1 MAITDTLNLISMD
14 DAAQRVA
21 EMLDATSWA
30 KDFSWPQMLVLGR
43 YFKPYAIQAGLLLF
57 GEGSKGGSMGIL
69 IKGTIDIYKANKRI
83 ATLNPGRTYGEMS
96 LIDHQ
101 PRSAKAVI
109 KTDSQLLIIDQ
120 TMFDRLSDEHPRLAL
135 RVVLK
140 IAYFLSQNLR
150 KTSGELSDLLDSPP
164 ASAMPGD
171 GIA

>member
-14 DAAQRVA
+14 DAAQQVA

-43 YFKPYAIQAGLLLF
+43 YLKPYAIQAGLLLF
-57 GEGSKGGSMGIL
+57 DEGSKGGSMGIL
-69 IKGTIDIYKANKRI
+69 IKGSINIYKADQRI

-101 PRSAKAVI
+101 PRSAKAIVN
-109 KTDSQLLIIDQ
+109 TDSELLIIDQ
-120 TMFDRLSDEHPRLAL
+120 AMFERLSDDHPRLAL

-150 KTSGELSDLLDSPP
+150 KTSGELSDLLESH
-164 ASAMPGD
+164 
-171 GIA
+171 

>member
-57 GEGSKGGSMGIL
+57 DEGSKGGSMGIL
-69 IKGTIDIYKANKRI
+69 IKGSINIYKADQRI

-101 PRSAKAVI
+101 PRSAKAIVN
-109 KTDSQLLIIDQ
+109 TDSELLIIDQ
-120 TMFDRLSDEHPRLAL
+120 AMFERLSDDHPRLAL

-150 KTSGELSDLLDSPP
+150 KTSGELSDLLESH
-164 ASAMPGD
+164 
-171 GIA
+171 

>member
-43 YFKPYAIQAGLLLF
+43 YLKPYAIQAGLLLF
-57 GEGSKGGSMGIL
+57 DEGSKGGSMGIL
-69 IKGTIDIYKANKRI
+69 IKGSIDIYKANQRI

-101 PRSAKAVI
+101 PRSAKAIVN
-109 KTDSQLLIIDQ
+109 TDSELLIIDQ
-120 TMFDRLSDEHPRLAL
+120 AMFERLSDDHPRLAL

-150 KTSGELSDLLDSPP
+150 KTSGELSDLLESH
-164 ASAMPGD
+164 
-171 GIA
+171 

>member
-57 GEGSKGGSMGIL
+57 DEGSKGGSMGIL
-69 IKGTIDIYKANKRI
+69 IKGSIDIYKANQRI

-101 PRSAKAVI
+101 PRSAKAIVN
-109 KTDSQLLIIDQ
+109 TDSELLIIDQ
-120 TMFDRLSDEHPRLAL
+120 AMFERLSDDHPRLAL

-150 KTSGELSDLLDSPP
+150 KTSGELSDLLESH
-164 ASAMPGD
+164 
-171 GIA
+171 

>member
-14 DAAQRVA
+14 DAAQQVA

-43 YFKPYAIQAGLLLF
+43 YLKPYAIQAGLLLF
-57 GEGSKGGSMGIL
+57 DEGSKGGSMGIL
-69 IKGTIDIYKANKRI
+69 IKGSIDIYKANQRI

-101 PRSAKAVI
+101 PRSAKAIVN
-109 KTDSQLLIIDQ
+109 TDSELLIIDQ
-120 TMFDRLSDEHPRLAL
+120 AMFERLSDDHPRLAL

-150 KTSGELSDLLDSPP
+150 KTSGELSDLLESH
-164 ASAMPGD
+164 
-171 GIA
+171 

>member
-14 DAAQRVA
+14 DATQQVA

-57 GEGSKGGSMGIL
+57 DEGSKGGSMGIL
-69 IKGTIDIYKANKRI
+69 IKGSIDIYKANQRI

-101 PRSAKAVI
+101 PRSAKAIVN
-109 KTDSQLLIIDQ
+109 TDSELLIIDQ
-120 TMFDRLSDEHPRLAL
+120 AMFERLSDDHPRLAL

-150 KTSGELSDLLDSPP
+150 KTSGELSDLLESH
-164 ASAMPGD
+164 
-171 GIA
+171 

>member
-57 GEGSKGGSMGIL
+57 DEGSKGGSMGIL
-69 IKGTIDIYKANKRI
+69 IKGSINIYKADQRI
-83 ATLNPGRTYGEMS
+83 AALNPGRTYGEMS

-101 PRSAKAVI
+101 PRSAKAIVN
-109 KTDSQLLIIDQ
+109 TDSELLIIDQ
-120 TMFDRLSDEHPRLAL
+120 AMFERLSDDHPRLAL

-150 KTSGELSDLLDSPP
+150 KTSGELSDLLESH
-164 ASAMPGD
+164 
-171 GIA
+171 